1 MSPKGLEPDDAIAL
15 EWWSY
20 AVDYVCMRA
29 GNDVTGEFFA
39 RNKNREGFTVQYI
52 MPVPGV

>member
-39 RNKNREGFTVQYI
+39 RNKNREGFSVQYI